1 MNVKHKVLKDFQF
14 ITNDKKII
22 ILKAKTILENYKY
35 ITKFESVLI
44 EKDIIDNNPEFFS
57 KIEWTEELNTYL
69 KLNKIPQ
76 PAIVTKKLIPFIE
89 EMIRV
94 IEPKSNNDEIYRK
107 EIELESRS
115 KELDEREGKLNKYNI
130 DISIRESELSKLKN
144 EIDSKTKELSEMKIS
159 IDLKVKELESN
170 KIDTQEYFHKSK
182 LHEITDDLKKSGFD
196 TSLLDD
202 VIRRI

>member
-1 MNVKHKVLKDFQF
+1 MNVKHKVIKDFQF

-94 IEPKSNNDEIYRK
+94 TEPKSNNDEIYRK

-130 DISIRESELSKLKN
+130 DISIKESELSKLKN
-144 EIDSKTKELSEMKIS
+144 EIDLKTKELSEMEIS

>member
-94 IEPKSNNDEIYRK
+94 TEPKSNNDEIYRK

-196 TSLLDD
+196 SSLLDD